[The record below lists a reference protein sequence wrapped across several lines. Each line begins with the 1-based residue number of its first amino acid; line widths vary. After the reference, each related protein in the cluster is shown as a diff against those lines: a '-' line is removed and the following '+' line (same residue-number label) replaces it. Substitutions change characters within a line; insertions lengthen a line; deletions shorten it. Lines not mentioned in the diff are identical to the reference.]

1 MAFGDRLYVY
11 RNLWNFDSLY
21 KHYGIDCGDGT
32 VIHYRKP
39 SEIIEQTSIET
50 FSKGNRVYIEPSLEG
65 FCFVPSVV
73 IDRAKSRLGEN
84 RYNLL
89 FNNCEHFVNWCKTG
103 ISDSKQVR
111 NFVPAIDNF
120 DLSKLNDSIFS
131 ALKDTDNRNA
141 QNLIDEALT
150 DLKSVWEQVQPQYK
164 QTLTEIDIWERVA
177 KTALQK
183 DREDLARAA
192 IAKKLNYQYQ
202 ANKLAAQL
210 QEVATMTENLLRDR
224 LEFSNNFERG
234 IYYNP

>member
-1 MAFGDRLYVY
+1 MALGDRLYVY

-39 SEIIEQTSIET
+39 SEIIERTSIET

-202 ANKLAAQL
+202 ADKLAAQL

-234 IYYNP
+234 NYYNP

>member
-11 RNLWNFDSLY
+11 RNLWNFHSLY

-39 SEIIEQTSIET
+39 SEVIERTSIET
-50 FSKGNRVYIEPSLEG
+50 FSKGNRVYIEPNLEG
-65 FCFVPSVV
+65 FSFVPSVV
-73 IDRAKSRLGEN
+73 VDRAKSRLGEN

-131 ALKDTDNRNA
+131 ALQDTDNRNA

-164 QTLTEIDIWERVA
+164 QALTERDSWERVA
-177 KTALQK
+177 KAALQK
-183 DREDLARAA
+183 EREDLARAA
-192 IAKKLNYQYQ
+192 IAKKLNYQQ
-202 ANKLAAQL
+202 KADKLAAQL

-224 LEFSNNFERG
+224 LEFSNNF
-234 IYYNP
+234 